1 VVVQIVRND
10 SPVWTHLRR
19 AEHGMMHY
27 ASIFGRAWLIV
38 FLTAANVGFISRGEY
53 VAAFATGG
61 MLSYVWWTNSR
72 TAAHST
78 LRFGR
83 IVYAL
88 GAACGTVSGMAL
100 ARWWTGA

>member
-1 VVVQIVRND
+1 M
-10 SPVWTHLRR
+10 R
-19 AEHGMMHY
+19 AY
-27 ASIFGRAWLIV
+27 LSIFGRAWLIV

-53 VAAFATGG
+53 VAAFVTGG

-83 IVYAL
+83 IVYAF